1 MDDDEKFSEKISID
15 DLYTRKNELEENKL
29 KVELNTALKKALKK
43 DYWLQINGAR
53 GNEFS
58 NDFTFKWYPNIQY
71 SPIKQ
76 LSRKK
81 SKDILYDILCED
93 GIKYKFRT
101 RWGHGQCMFNFR
113 TSIT

>member
-1 MDDDEKFSEKISID
+1 M
-15 DLYTRKNELEENKL
+15 LL
-29 KVELNTALKKALKK
+29 KEELNIALQKALSKK

-58 NDFTFKWYPNIQY
+58 NDFTFKWYQNIPY

-76 LSRKK
+76 ISRKK
-81 SKDILYDILCED
+81 SVDIVYYILCED
-93 GIKYKFRT
+93 DSEYEFRI